1 VRKYFF
7 LSLWL
12 LAQTA
17 LAAAPPD
24 PFPQV
29 ASAYWV
35 EANGNALWARHA
47 KQHLP
52 PASLTKLMMALLVL
66 EHNQPDATVSITHS
80 ATRET
85 GTRLHLKAGE
95 RFRLQDLLAAALI
108 FSANDACHALA
119 DHVAGNEA
127 DFVARMNQRAQALG
141 MNNTHFDNAC
151 GHDAP
156 DHYSS
161 AQDLALLAHELLK
174 HESLLA
180 ITSQTKSQITALGS
194 QHHYVFEN
202 KNALISRYSG
212 ALGLKTGFTP
222 KAGKCLVAY
231 AKRKDNNVL
240 LIILHGNDR
249 WWDAVDMLDLA
260 FDHARNTP

>member
-1 VRKYFF
+1 MRKYFF
-7 LSLWL
+7 FGLWL

-17 LAAAPPD
+17 LAASQPD

-35 EANGNALWARHA
+35 ESNGNAIWARHA
-47 KQHLP
+47 SRHLP
-52 PASLTKLMMALLVL
+52 PASLTKLMTALLVL
-66 EHNQPDATVSITHS
+66 EQNQPDALVTISLPATH
-80 ATRET
+80 ET

-95 RFRLQDLLAAALI
+95 RFRMQDLLAAALI
-108 FSANDACHALA
+108 ASANDACHALA
-119 DHVAGNEA
+119 DHVADNETA
-127 DFVARMNQRAQALG
+127 FVTRMNQRAQALG
-141 MNNTHFDNAC
+141 MKDTHFSNAC

-156 DHYSS
+156 DHYST

-174 HESLLA
+174 HESLLS
-180 ITSQTKSQITALGS
+180 ITSQEKSQITALNS
-194 QHHYVFEN
+194 QQPYVFEN
-202 KNALISRYSG
+202 KNALIGRYSG
-212 ALGLKTGFTP
+212 TLGLKTGYTP

-231 AKRKDNNVL
+231 AKRRDNNVL